1 MGNSRPASLATYMKF
16 EANLEYM
23 RPAFRSPYSDFF
35 LVFLFFLSK
44 SLKIAIMNL
53 KLVSICYLFE
63 EKVTFPK
70 IKTVSK
76 KSGLVLHIEKWL
88 LFLVSVC

>member
-1 MGNSRPASLATYMKF
+1 MKF

-23 RPAFRSPYSDFF
+23 RPSFRSPYSDFF
-35 LVFLFFLSK
+35 LVFLFFSK

-53 KLVSICYLFE
+53 KLVSICYLFG

-76 KSGLVLHIEKWL
+76 KSGLVLHIEKKRL
-88 LFLVSVC
+88 LLLVSVC